1 MKKFY
6 FTDWLKSLVD
16 VPYKRNLN
24 LEWDQALNE
33 ALDNNIEI
41 NICDP
46 DRDNDICTCIIGNY
60 EVWIFGYNWYIL
72 PDNFGTIYIPLSKP
86 NLREESMIR
95 SITQY
100 KLQRRIKAE
109 IKKYRK
115 LNQPKTY
122 RNTLNHYRENLV
134 GKDRAKFLDFDG

>member
-16 VPYKRNLN
+16 VPSRKNLN

-33 ALDNNIEI
+33 ALDNDIEI

-46 DRDNDICTCIIGNY
+46 DRDNDICTCTIGNY
-60 EVWIFGYNWYIL
+60 EIWIFGYNWYIL
-72 PDNFGTIYIPLSKP
+72 PDNFGTIYRPSSL
-86 NLREESMIR
+86 NNFREESMIR

-100 KLQRRIKAE
+100 KLQRRRN
-109 IKKYRK
+109 KKISE
-115 LNQPKTY
+115 T
-122 RNTLNHYRENLV
+122 
-134 GKDRAKFLDFDG
+134 